1 MKKSII
7 GLVAVGTALIVAA
20 LFFVGAIVSA
30 NNSATRMEAG
40 IIAAHDQSRNVLGQ
54 YAPKLREALG
64 VASLQ
69 AEAVEDIITAAN
81 ESRYGGDG
89 SQATKQWIREQNPN
103 LDQRSYGRVIEM
115 IEAGRTDFMTAQE
128 IKLDRVR
135 VYRTSLAAWPGAFFY
150 GIVGKPTPGFIE
162 KYEQIVISGDAER
175 AFTTMRDDGVDVTK

>member
-1 MKKSII
+1 MNRNTI
-7 GLVAVGTALIVAA
+7 GLLAVGGALLAAAMLFVGGIFSANNTAVRSEASIVAA
-20 LFFVGAIVSA
+20 H
-30 NNSATRMEAG
+30 E
-40 IIAAHDQSRNVLGQ
+40 QSKNVLGQ

-128 IKLDRVR
+128 IKIDRIR
-135 VYRTSLAAWPGAFFY
+135 VYKGTVSSWPGAFFY
-150 GIVGKPTPGFIE
+150 NIVGKPTPGFIE
-162 KYEQIVISGDAER
+162 KYEQIVISGDAAR
-175 AFTTMRDDGVDVTK
+175 AFTTMRDDGVDVRK